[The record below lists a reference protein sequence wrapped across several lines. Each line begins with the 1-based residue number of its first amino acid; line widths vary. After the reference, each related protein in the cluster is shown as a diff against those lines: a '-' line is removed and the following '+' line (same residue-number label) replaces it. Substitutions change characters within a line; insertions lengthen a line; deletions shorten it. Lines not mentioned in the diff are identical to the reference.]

1 MNFVNP
7 LIMFLLIFGSLGYS
21 VYLTRSQKR
30 RDDESHKKDPAA
42 RVASL
47 AHDDASHLSK
57 KAQNVDLLDPDGLFE
72 VSFRDLQCVV
82 PGTDR
87 LILPGNSGIVP
98 AGKISALMGP
108 TAWYVS
114 VVLMSAVVDLS

>member
-21 VYLTRSQKR
+21 IFLTRSQKR

-42 RVASL
+42 RVASPV
-47 AHDDASHLSK
+47 HEDALHVSK
-57 KAQNVDLLDPDGLFE
+57 KSHNVDLLDPDGLFE
-72 VSFRDLQCVV
+72 VSFHDVQCVI

-87 LILPGNSGIVP
+87 LILPGNSGVVP

-114 VVLMSAVVDLS
+114 PITKSSIVYVS